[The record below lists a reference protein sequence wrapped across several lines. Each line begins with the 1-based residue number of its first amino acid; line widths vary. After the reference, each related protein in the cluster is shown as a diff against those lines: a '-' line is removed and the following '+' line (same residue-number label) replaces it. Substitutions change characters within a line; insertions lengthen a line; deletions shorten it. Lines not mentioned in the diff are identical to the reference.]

1 MKIYYASDVHSEYLK
16 YPDIP
21 HLDLAA
27 DVIVFAGDIGIADDT
42 LTFLEA
48 VAETYPHT
56 HLVWVAGNHE
66 FYGTDIESQLY
77 EFRQHS
83 ARHPRIHFLENERL
97 QLGGVTFLGCTL
109 WTDFTALGDEM
120 GKECIANSQRLADF
134 FYIYT
139 QHGKFSAEDAIAR
152 FRGSHS
158 WLKQELAN
166 CNPQKTLVI
175 SHFPPCRE
183 ARHGEIPEDY
193 LAVYFQANARDLIEE
208 FQPRYWIYGHNHWSD
223 RFLIGDTLLTSNQL
237 GYPQEAS
244 VQARFNLRAFIEI

>member
-1 MKIYYASDVHSEYLK
+1 
-16 YPDIP
+16 
-21 HLDLAA
+21 
-27 DVIVFAGDIGIADDT
+27 
-42 LTFLEA
+42 
-48 VAETYPHT
+48 
-56 HLVWVAGNHE
+56 
-66 FYGTDIESQLY
+66 
-77 EFRQHS
+77 
-83 ARHPRIHFLENERL
+83 
-97 QLGGVTFLGCTL
+97 
-109 WTDFTALGDEM
+109 M

-193 LAVYFQANARDLIEE
+193 LAAYFQANARDLIEE